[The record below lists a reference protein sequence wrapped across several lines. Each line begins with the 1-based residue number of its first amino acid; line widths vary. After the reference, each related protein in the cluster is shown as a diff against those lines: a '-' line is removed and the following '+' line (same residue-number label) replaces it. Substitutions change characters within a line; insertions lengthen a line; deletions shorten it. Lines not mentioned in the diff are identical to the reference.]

1 MFNIFPNQHKKKLLI
16 DKDKDDIKF
25 KPGLKKMNSEF
36 IKTILNKRNNLP
48 NLGDALK
55 TAKLINLIY

>member
-1 MFNIFPNQHKKKLLI
+1 
-16 DKDKDDIKF
+16 
-25 KPGLKKMNSEF
+25 MNSKF